1 MSRRPPT
8 PSTIRALFAKSGNV
22 CAFPKCEHKLVE
34 DDNLYVSEV
43 CHIEAAEPQGPRY
56 NPNSTD
62 DERRGY
68 SNLIL
73 LCHAHHRRIDFDENT
88 YTVEVLRHLK
98 TQGEAN
104 VGQIMLPISS
114 SIVSQVEREMA
125 DQFWDYTGQREPTKV
140 RNLSRLYEV
149 IGLNLEQGQIQE
161 EIAEV
166 NEHLDSLARVPVN
179 VVQFVVSIARRIYVM
194 SNSGAVHT
202 DPQGEQLMLSDYS
215 AAHQFTDSKTRG
227 LVKKANAYGLAMID
241 CMQSGSDK
249 VETIRLMP
257 LPSGCLL
264 WGYIVEFCEKT
275 GIESDVFVEQLNFSA
290 FDS

>member
-1 MSRRPPT
+1 MSRRPPK

-34 DDNLYVSEV
+34 DDNLYVGNV

-88 YTVEVLRHLK
+88 YTVRVLRRMK
-98 TQGEAN
+98 TQGKASADRAT
-104 VGQIMLPISS
+104 LPISS

-125 DQFWDYTGQREPTKV
+125 GQFSDYTGQREPTKV
-140 RNLSRLYEV
+140 KNLSRLYEV
-149 IGLNLEQGQIQE
+149 IELNLEKGQIQE
-161 EIAEV
+161 EIAEI
-166 NEHLDSLARVPVN
+166 NDYLDSLARVPVD

-194 SNSGAVHT
+194 RNGGAVHT
-202 DPQGEQLMLSDYS
+202 DPQGAQLMLSDYS
-215 AAHQFTDSKTRG
+215 AAHRLAESKTRR
-227 LVKKANAYGLAMID
+227 LVKEANAYGLAMID
-241 CMQSGSDK
+241 CMQSGSGE
-249 VETIRLMP
+249 VEAIRLMP
-257 LPSGCLL
+257 LPGGCWL
-264 WGYIVEFCEKT
+264 WWYIVEFCEKT